1 MLNYDGTVAYELD
14 KNDFSLKVD
23 GTPSDITDS
32 SFEGNV
38 MIGIPKVYWKIV
50 DNGDNTANVYIA
62 NKRIDDSYHCW
73 SHIDNNGD
81 EIPYKDIPGSK
92 HLFRFDSNDFYDN
105 IIDTRVG
112 AITSDIFPPKF
123 GEGYCRTVKFMI
135 ENYSDIM
142 NINVEL

>member
-1 MLNYDGTVAYELD
+1 MKLFKQYIYEKLKVSAKSPIKFD
-14 KNDFSLKVD
+14 EFCKTRKSLSDPKNDIGLRYSNRDEFIEFIEFNLLED
-23 GTPSDITDS
+23 GVI
-32 SFEGNV
+32 
-38 MIGIPKVYWKIV
+38 
-50 DNGDNTANVYIA
+50 
-62 NKRIDDSYHCW
+62 
-73 SHIDNNGD
+73 D

-112 AITSDIFPPKF
+112 AITADFFPPKF
-123 GEGYCRTVKFMI
+123 GDGYCRTVKFMI

>member
-1 MLNYDGTVAYELD
+1 MKKLNQYIVEKLKVSIKEPIKYDEFCKTRKSLSD
-14 KNDFSLKVD
+14 PKNDIGLRYSNRDEFIDFIEFHLLED
-23 GTPSDITDS
+23 GVI
-32 SFEGNV
+32 
-38 MIGIPKVYWKIV
+38 
-50 DNGDNTANVYIA
+50 
-62 NKRIDDSYHCW
+62 
-73 SHIDNNGD
+73 D

-112 AITSDIFPPKF
+112 AITADFFPPKF
-123 GEGYCRTVKFMI
+123 GKGYCETVKFMI